1 LHFPEDQGL
10 KKLGLITVLLFG
22 SLLFYCS
29 IEYPPWGDPSAPAS
43 THVSPRYSEQTLAET
58 SVPNIVTAVL
68 ADYRG
73 YDTMFET
80 IVIFTAGVAALF
92 LLRIFGRFEPES
104 RLYRHIPT
112 GITLR
117 INKGINPPHASR
129 EFERIDLTWVP
140 HDVVIQTSCRIIVPF
155 SQLFALYVI
164 AHGHHS
170 PGGGFQGGVILGA
183 SIILFA
189 ISSNL
194 RASFK
199 LIDEKLAVLLCGLGV
214 FIYAGTGAL
223 CMLMGFNF
231 LDYCALS
238 SILGVDPVT
247 ARSHGILMVE
257 IGVGITVMAVM
268 VHLYY
273 NLASSGRHDEG
284 L

>member
-1 LHFPEDQGL
+1 MRAPG
-10 KKLGLITVLLFG
+10 IIVVLLFG
-22 SLLFYCS
+22 SLLVYSTLDF
-29 IEYPPWGDPSAPAS
+29 PPWGDPEAPAS
-43 THVSPRYSEQTLAET
+43 MHVSPRYIEQSMAET

-80 IVIFTAGVAALF
+80 IVIFSAGVACLF
-92 LLRIFGRFEPES
+92 LLRIFRRIEPES
-104 RLYRHIPT
+104 RMIRHVPT

-117 INKGINPPHASR
+117 IAKGVSPPRESA
-129 EFERIDLTWVP
+129 EFERIDLMWVP
-140 HDVVIQTSCRIIVPF
+140 YGLVVKTACRLIVPF

-183 SIILFA
+183 SIILYA
-189 ISSNL
+189 ISNNI
-194 RASFK
+194 RAS
-199 LIDEKLAVLLCGLGV
+199 LARIDEKVAVLLCGLGV

-223 CMLMGFNF
+223 CMLLGANF
-231 LDYCALS
+231 LDYGALYR
-238 SILGVDPVT
+238 ILGVDTVT

-273 NLASSGRHDEG
+273 SLASAGRHDEG